1 MQKIISKSEGPAKL
15 LALIFLATF
24 KRNDAHTSTNY
35 FRSTM
40 KVLNMRLAQ
49 GTSNLKA
56 FFDVETG
63 ESITIKGFKVA
74 QSATGLFV
82 GMPSEKD
89 QNGKW
94 WDKVIMPKELK
105 AELQELALEEYRTL
119 SGNTTPAS
127 PPLQQK
133 TKDTDLPF

>member
-1 MQKIISKSEGPAKL
+1 
-15 LALIFLATF
+15 
-24 KRNDAHTSTNY
+24 
-35 FRSTM
+35 M

-49 GTSNLKA
+49 GTSALKA
-56 FFDVETG
+56 FFDVETS
-63 ESITIKGFKVA
+63 ESITVKGFKVA

-105 AELQELALEEYRTL
+105 AQLQEMALEEFRAL
-119 SGNTTPAS
+119 SGNSTPAS
-127 PPLQQK
+127 PPLQPKQ
-133 TKDTDLPF
+133 KDTDLPF

>member
-1 MQKIISKSEGPAKL
+1 
-15 LALIFLATF
+15 
-24 KRNDAHTSTNY
+24 
-35 FRSTM
+35 M

-49 GTSNLKA
+49 GTSALKA
-56 FFDVETG
+56 FFDVETSD
-63 ESITIKGFKVA
+63 SITIKGFKVA

-105 AELQELALEEYRTL
+105 AQLTEIALQEYRAL
-119 SGNTTPAS
+119 SGNTTPTS
-127 PPLQQK
+127 QPSNVPPP
-133 TKDTDLPF
+133 KDSDLPF

>member
-1 MQKIISKSEGPAKL
+1 
-15 LALIFLATF
+15 
-24 KRNDAHTSTNY
+24 
-35 FRSTM
+35 M

-49 GTSNLKA
+49 GTSALKA

-63 ESITIKGFKVA
+63 DSITIKGFKVA

-105 AELQELALEEYRTL
+105 AQLTELALQEYRALTGNNPAPT
-119 SGNTTPAS
+119 SGSPA
-127 PPLQQK
+127 
-133 TKDTDLPF
+133 TKESDLPF

>member
-1 MQKIISKSEGPAKL
+1 
-15 LALIFLATF
+15 
-24 KRNDAHTSTNY
+24 
-35 FRSTM
+35 M

-56 FFDVETG
+56 FFDVETS

-105 AELQELALEEYRTL
+105 AELQEMALEEYRGL

-133 TKDTDLPF
+133 SKDNDLPF

>member
-1 MQKIISKSEGPAKL
+1 
-15 LALIFLATF
+15 
-24 KRNDAHTSTNY
+24 
-35 FRSTM
+35 M

-49 GTSNLKA
+49 GTSALKA

-63 ESITIKGFKVA
+63 DSITIKGFKVA

-94 WDKVIMPKELK
+94 WDKVIMPKDLK
-105 AELQELALEEYRTL
+105 AQLTEIALQEYRTL
-119 SGNTTPAS
+119 SGNSTTPAS
-127 PPLQQK
+127 PGPS

>member
-1 MQKIISKSEGPAKL
+1 
-15 LALIFLATF
+15 
-24 KRNDAHTSTNY
+24 
-35 FRSTM
+35 M

-49 GTSNLKA
+49 GTSALKA

-63 ESITIKGFKVA
+63 DSITIKGFKVA

-94 WDKVIMPKELK
+94 WDKVIMPKDLK
-105 AELQELALEEYRTL
+105 AQLTELALQEYRTL
-119 SGNTTPAS
+119 TGSAAAPTSGSAA
-127 PPLQQK
+127 
-133 TKDTDLPF
+133 TKDSDLPF

>member
-1 MQKIISKSEGPAKL
+1 
-15 LALIFLATF
+15 
-24 KRNDAHTSTNY
+24 
-35 FRSTM
+35 M

-49 GTSNLKA
+49 GTSALKA

-63 ESITIKGFKVA
+63 ESIKGFKVA

-105 AELQELALEEYRTL
+105 AELTEIALQEYRALT
-119 SGNTTPAS
+119 GNTSTPPS
-127 PPLQQK
+127 PGPSS
-133 TKDTDLPF
+133 KDSDLPF

>member
-1 MQKIISKSEGPAKL
+1 
-15 LALIFLATF
+15 
-24 KRNDAHTSTNY
+24 
-35 FRSTM
+35 M

-49 GTSNLKA
+49 GTSALKA

-94 WDKVIMPKELK
+94 WDKVIMPKDLK
-105 AELQELALEEYRTL
+105 AQLTELALQEYRAM
-119 SGNTTPAS
+119 SGNGPAPAS
-127 PPLQQK
+127 APPAP
-133 TKDTDLPF
+133 KDSDLPF

>member
-1 MQKIISKSEGPAKL
+1 
-15 LALIFLATF
+15 
-24 KRNDAHTSTNY
+24 
-35 FRSTM
+35 
-40 KVLNMRLAQ
+40 MRLAQ
-49 GTSNLKA
+49 GTSALKA

-63 ESITIKGFKVA
+63 ETITIKGFKVA

-105 AELQELALEEYRTL
+105 AELTEMALQEYRALTGGGP
-119 SGNTTPAS
+119 SA
-127 PPLQQK
+127 PPQGPSSR
-133 TKDTDLPF
+133 DTDLPF

>member
-1 MQKIISKSEGPAKL
+1 
-15 LALIFLATF
+15 
-24 KRNDAHTSTNY
+24 
-35 FRSTM
+35 M

-49 GTSNLKA
+49 GTSALKA

-94 WDKVIMPKELK
+94 WDKVVMPKDLK
-105 AELQELALEEYRTL
+105 AALTELALQEYRTMT
-119 SGNTTPAS
+119 GNTSTPAS
-127 PPLQQK
+127 PGPSA
-133 TKDTDLPF
+133 KDSDLPF

>member
-1 MQKIISKSEGPAKL
+1 
-15 LALIFLATF
+15 
-24 KRNDAHTSTNY
+24 
-35 FRSTM
+35 M

-49 GTSNLKA
+49 GTSALKA

-105 AELQELALEEYRTL
+105 AELQELALQEYRTL
-119 SGNTTPAS
+119 SGNSSAPAS
-127 PPLQQK
+127 GPSSK
-133 TKDTDLPF
+133 KDSDLPF

>member
-1 MQKIISKSEGPAKL
+1 
-15 LALIFLATF
+15 
-24 KRNDAHTSTNY
+24 
-35 FRSTM
+35 M

-49 GTSNLKA
+49 GTSALKA

-105 AELQELALEEYRTL
+105 AELTELALQEYRAL
-119 SGNTTPAS
+119 SGNAGVAS
-127 PPLQQK
+127 PGPAAK
-133 TKDTDLPF
+133 KDSDLPF

>member
-1 MQKIISKSEGPAKL
+1 
-15 LALIFLATF
+15 
-24 KRNDAHTSTNY
+24 
-35 FRSTM
+35 M

-56 FFDVETG
+56 FFDVETD
-63 ESITIKGFKVA
+63 ELITIKGFKVA

-105 AELQELALEEYRTL
+105 AGLQEMALEEYRSL